1 MFNKIIK
8 LSFIL
13 VIGVVLFVLASNVVE
28 GRHFYT
34 QLLGY
39 TVTLGI
45 WSGAVGIIRSY
56 NIRYPHPDDV
66 N

>member
-1 MFNKIIK
+1 MFSKIIK
-8 LSFIL
+8 LFFIIA
-13 VIGVVLFVLASNVVE
+13 IGVILFALASTIVE

-56 NIRYPHPDDV
+56 NIRYPHPNDV